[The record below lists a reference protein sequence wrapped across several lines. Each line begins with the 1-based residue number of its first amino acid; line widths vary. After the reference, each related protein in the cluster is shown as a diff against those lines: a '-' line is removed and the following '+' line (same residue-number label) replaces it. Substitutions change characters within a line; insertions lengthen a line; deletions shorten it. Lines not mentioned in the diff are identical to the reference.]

1 LFLYQDF
8 HIVCIVLF
16 KRSKVIVGEV
26 RLMDGLPFFVN
37 KALLE
42 ALFIHVPIVSSAF
55 ELHDD

>member
-1 LFLYQDF
+1 
-8 HIVCIVLF
+8 
-16 KRSKVIVGEV
+16 
-26 RLMDGLPFFVN
+26 MDGLPFFVN